1 MSEEIASLPAYEVA
15 AAYRRRTLSPV
26 EVVDAVLE
34 RIDRLDSLVN
44 TFVTVTADTA
54 RAQARI
60 AEKAFSGADAEHL
73 PALYG
78 IPVSVKDLENTAGV
92 QTTYGSV
99 HYTDN
104 VPTEDAII
112 WARLK
117 KAGSILIGKT
127 TTPELGASGV
137 TESELTGITRNP
149 WNLDRTVGGSSGGA
163 AAAVASGFG
172 SIATGSDGG
181 GSIRVPASY
190 CGVVGLKPSAGRI
203 PFNNADAAYEPV
215 TTTGPITRTVRD
227 AALILNATHGP
238 DPFDP
243 ISLLDSGHDFATG
256 LATASLR
263 GVRIAYSPDL
273 GSGPVASTTRAV
285 IDGLASRITGHLGAH
300 VERIELDL
308 PDPAEY
314 FFRFWT
320 PLVAL
325 EQEEVV
331 LSNPEADEADYPFI
345 GRARAMNALEFA
357 RTQMIERS
365 RIHTAFARVFE
376 QFDLLIWPTTASS
389 AFPHPGLHGYPDQI
403 DGVPVSAPDV
413 DNQRLTEAI
422 AHAGYPAISV
432 PAGLD
437 AHGLPVGL
445 QIAASHGRDRAVL
458 EAAACIER
466 AWPWSWPTLSDVSRP
481 ARRN

>member
-1 MSEEIASLPAYEVA
+1 MSNEIASLPAYEIA

-26 EVVDAVLE
+26 EVVEAVLE
-34 RIDRLDSLVN
+34 RIDRFDTRIN
-44 TFVTVTADTA
+44 AFVTVTADTA
-54 RAQARI
+54 RVEARA
-60 AEKAFSGADAEHL
+60 AEKAFGGPDAEQL

-78 IPVSVKDLENTAGV
+78 VPVSVKDLENTAGV
-92 QTTYGSV
+92 RTTYGSA
-99 HYTDN
+99 HYKDN
-104 VPTEDAII
+104 VPNEDAII

-117 KAGSILIGKT
+117 NAGSILIGKT
-127 TTPELGASGV
+127 TTPELGAAAI

-149 WNLDRTVGGSSGGA
+149 WDLDRTVGGSSGGA

-203 PFNNADAAYEPV
+203 PFNNAHSAYEPV

-227 AALILNATHGP
+227 SALILNATHGP

-243 ISLLDSGHDFATG
+243 ISLLDSGHDFTTG
-256 LATASLR
+256 LASASLR

-273 GSGPVASTTRAV
+273 GSGPVASTTRDV
-285 IDGLASRITGHLGAH
+285 IDRLATRITSDLGAQ
-300 VERIELDL
+300 VEQIELDL

-320 PLVAL
+320 PLIAL
-325 EQEEVV
+325 EQEEIV
-331 LSNPEADEADYPFI
+331 LSNAQADATDYPFI
-345 GRARAMNALEFA
+345 AQARAMNALEFA
-357 RTQMIERS
+357 RTQMIERT
-365 RIHTAFARVFE
+365 RIHTAFAQVFE
-376 QFDLLIWPTTASS
+376 KFDLLIWPTTPSS
-389 AFPHPGLHGYPDQI
+389 AFPHPGLHGYPDHI
-403 DGVPVSAPDV
+403 DGVRVSAPDV

-445 QIAASHGRDRAVL
+445 QIAAGHGHDRAVL
-458 EAAACIER
+458 EAAACVE
-466 AWPWSWPTLSDVSRP
+466 ATWPWSWPTLVP
-481 ARRN
+481 AR